1 MGLMV
6 ANGAVLLWGR
16 PRATW
21 VRCFGFVLHPC
32 TARCVQEGAAHIAKS
47 LLCCSVRSSPRAA
60 PVAIVTG
67 YFCSKVLRWWFIIA
81 SQEGVMGGGRDVR
94 CAALQSSKKWGF
106 ILFPPPP
113 PSISSPCGH
122 LLNPNPCAPNTPSPI
137 VHPDAWSTPWPY
149 CNALSPSD
157 PGTPGPIAVPTV
169 PVLPISLALLQC
181 SSRCLKHC
189 LALLQCP
196 TPIPNT
202 PSPIAVPPPSGPVLP
217 IPIAMPIQ
225 MHGAPLGPIAM
236 PHTRSLLQGV
246 NSCRS
251 EL

>member
-113 PSISSPCGH
+113 PPH
-122 LLNPNPCAPNTPSPI
+122 PS
-137 VHPDAWSTPWPY
+137 
-149 CNALSPSD
+149 
-157 PGTPGPIAVPTV
+157 VP
-169 PVLPISLALLQC
+169 PVGISLIPIHVLQTPRALL
-181 SSRCLKHC
+181 SIR
-189 LALLQCP
+189 
-196 TPIPNT
+196 
-202 PSPIAVPPPSGPVLP
+202 
-217 IPIAMPIQ
+217 

-236 PHTRSLLQGV
+236 PSVPVIRGPLALLQCPQSQCSQYPWPYC
-246 NSCRS
+246 NAHPDA
-251 EL
+251 